1 MNEYIKNSFI
11 LSTTP
16 LILKILKFK
25 SYPTPWSDS
34 NLQAMKKNHFSLQ
47 KRGLDDKIKF
57 PYFPYRDDN
66 RLLLMAISRMVEDYI
81 WV

>member
-1 MNEYIKNSFI
+1 MTE
-11 LSTTP
+11 P
-16 LILKILKFK
+16 LKILSLNQRRILTLQGSQPSTGTFFHN
-25 SYPTPWSDS
+25 S

-47 KRGLDDKIKF
+47 KRGLDDEIKF